1 MKSQI
6 VIAREAGLSFGGLVF
21 GQVLRF
27 LINLAI
33 AALFGVRY
41 LGTYAL
47 ALAVI
52 QIVEVCAVSG
62 LDIGVLRYIN
72 MSGGSADK
80 QRECIGSALK
90 TSLLYALP
98 FMLLLI
104 VVSGPLSALFNGGSL
119 LSLALVCYSL
129 SVPFNVLTTV
139 AAHSIQAYKNLRPKI
154 LAMQIIF
161 PATALL
167 VLLLFDATAGHTV
180 ALMAAPPLAASIAFG
195 WIWKQLGA
203 LTGTTLRDV
212 LHAGSHRD
220 MLNYSRPMMFVALLS
235 IASHWLDILMLG
247 MYTGVDT
254 VGIYQPAVRTA
265 GLMRSVLVAF
275 TGIAAPFF
283 AEMHG
288 RGERED
294 LQRTFKLLT
303 RWVILVSLPFAVY
316 LMVMPETFLAL
327 FGEAFIAAGPVLAV
341 LAMALFV
348 QSVFGLH
355 DVLLQMTGFSKVCFI
370 NGAAGVILHVLL
382 NMIFITHF
390 GMIGAAWALLI
401 LYVLLGV
408 VRTVEVGVLL
418 RFHAFSFTVCKPVAA
433 ALVTAAA
440 LVSVKPFLDS
450 LHVLVSFA
458 GGGILIAAVYLL
470 CIRVLQLEQEEL
482 DVILEMFNRSGTD
495 RHSRKAR

>member
-6 VIAREAGLSFGGLVF
+6 VIAREAGLSFGGLVI
-21 GQVLRF
+21 GQGLRL

-33 AALFGVRY
+33 AALFGARY

-62 LDIGVLRYIN
+62 LDIGILRYIN
-72 MSGGSADK
+72 INGGSREK
-80 QRECIGSALK
+80 QREYIGSALK

-98 FMLLLI
+98 VMLLLI
-104 VVSGPLSALFNGGSL
+104 VISGPLSALFNGGSL
-119 LSLALVCYSL
+119 LRLALVCYSL
-129 SVPFNVLTTV
+129 SVPFSVLTVV
-139 AAHSIQAYKNLRPKI
+139 AGHSIQAYKNLRPKI

-180 ALMAAPPLAASIAFG
+180 ALMTAPPLAATVTFI
-195 WIWKQLGA
+195 WIWKQLGT

-220 MLNYSRPMMFVALLS
+220 MLNYSRPMMFVALLG

-247 MYTGVDT
+247 MYTDVDT
-254 VGIYQPAVRTA
+254 VGLYQPAVRTA
-265 GLMRSVLVAF
+265 GLMRSVLAAF

-288 RGERED
+288 RNEAEP

-303 RWVILVSLPFAVY
+303 RWVIMLSLPFTVY

-327 FGEAFIAAGPVLAV
+327 FGDVFIAAGPVLAV

-355 DVLLQMTGFSKVCFI
+355 DALLQMTGFSKVCFI
-370 NGAAGVILHVLL
+370 NGVLGVILHVLL
-382 NMIFITHF
+382 NIYFISHL
-390 GMIGAAWALLI
+390 GMIGAAWALLT
-401 LYVLLGV
+401 LYVLLGA
-408 VRTVEVGVLL
+408 VRTVQVGVLL
-418 RFHAFSFTVCKPVAA
+418 RFHAFSLIVFKPVAA
-433 ALVTAAA
+433 ALVTAAV
-440 LVSVKPFLDS
+440 LVFAKPFLDS
-450 LHVLVSFA
+450 LHVLVSIA
-458 GGGILIAAVYLL
+458 GGSILIVFVYLL

-482 DVILEMFNRSGTD
+482 DVILEMFNRSGSD
-495 RHSRKAR
+495 RHSKQAR